1 MRIARML
8 AYSEGRASA
17 TYLPRLLRLKRI
29 GITWMFSFIAIDART
44 KSRHVTPSQQSIH
57 HRVRAGRIYC
67 RHLRG
72 P

>member
-1 MRIARML
+1 MASMSCAIAGGSGPTKNAKYPKRKSAKMRIARML

-44 KSRHVTPSQQSIH
+44 K
-57 HRVRAGRIYC
+57 
-67 RHLRG
+67 
-72 P
+72 